1 MKRKHPTPTRADHRK
16 RSQTQY
22 KQKPVADKTRD
33 VPLSTVFPRLLND
46 IRSNFASRF
55 QAQTA
60 SNPTNKRAISSRATQ
75 SNASQVTQQGI
86 QEHQKLLLQSMNF
99 QTMIKKMKRF
109 GVKPNVYIDHHILIQ
124 KKITINQIT
133 KSIEY
138 KSFTKHVLDHPILI
152 LNKWQFVI

>member
-55 QAQTA
+55 QAQVTA
-60 SNPTNKRAISSRATQ
+60 SNPTNKRGLYIIYWSYVDILSFVIIKHSS
-75 SNASQVTQQGI
+75 V
-86 QEHQKLLLQSMNF
+86 LL
-99 QTMIKKMKRF
+99 F
-109 GVKPNVYIDHHILIQ
+109 GVVCFDKYNNCNPNHSQRSLIQ
-124 KKITINQIT
+124 KGMSYLNLSLLST
-133 KSIEY
+133 
-138 KSFTKHVLDHPILI
+138 VLKKKNSDIR
-152 LNKWQFVI
+152 